1 MNFKTAFLAT
11 SLLASSVAMADDLVT
26 TTNDRSNLSMTV
38 YSNGLAMVQDQRQ
51 LSIPEGQNM
60 LSFEGVSNLLNASSA
75 LFGGENLT
83 VLQQVFDY
91 ALMSDANMLRLSE
104 GQEVQLIRNNPVTG
118 QEEVETATI
127 ITTKPQLVVQTTKGI
142 ETNLGDKRIVFNE
155 IPQGLSKAPALKL
168 YLNAESAGNKKVDLT
183 YLTDGLNWNADYIG
197 RLNADRTKMEVRAL
211 ATITNNT
218 EVAFTNTSMN
228 VIAGDVQ
235 RMVSPVAY
243 SEGVMMEAADM
254 SQKSYAPR
262 HQALG
267 NFQLFKLPEKVSL
280 ESQQTRQFPLLP
292 IAIVDTTQSF
302 VANHYFGGQKEIY
315 DPNIIERPQT
325 YITFDNTLNSPM
337 PQGAFRV
344 YETDNDDKDH
354 FTGEMYVEDTAE
366 NEPIRLEL
374 GQSFNLRVY
383 RKQTEWTG
391 KDKLGSA
398 KAGYEV
404 KITNAADTDAVVYV
418 QESMAGNAKIIKESL
433 KGEQIDSSTYQWAVT
448 VPAKGEATIDYGL
461 SVSLLNSLS
470 N

>member
-1 MNFKTAFLAT
+1 MNFKTAILAT
-11 SLLASSVAMADDLVT
+11 SILASSVAMGGDLVT
-26 TTNDRSNLSMTV
+26 TTDDRSDLSMTV
-38 YSNGLAMVQDQRQ
+38 YTNGLAMVQDQRQ
-51 LSIPEGQNM
+51 VNIPAGQHM
-60 LSFEGVSNLLNASSA
+60 LSFEGVSNLLNAPSA
-75 LFGGENLT
+75 LFGGENLL

-104 GQEVQLIRNNPVTG
+104 GQEIQLIRNNPVTG

-127 ITTKPQLVVQTTKGI
+127 ITTKPQLVVKTKRGI
-142 ETNLGDKRIVFNE
+142 ETNLGDKRIVFNN
-155 IPQGLSKAPALKL
+155 IPNGLSKAPALKL
-168 YLNAESAGNKKVDLT
+168 YLNAESAGDKKVDLT

-197 RLNADRTKMEVRAL
+197 RLNHDRTKMEVRAL

-218 EVAFTNTSMN
+218 EVAFDNTAMN

-243 SEGVMMEAADM
+243 EGVMMEAADI
-254 SQKSYAPR
+254 SAKFYAPR

-292 IAIVDTTQSF
+292 ITTVDTTQSF
-302 VANHYFGGQKEIY
+302 VANHYFSGQKEVY
-315 DPNIIERPQT
+315 DPNYIERPQT
-325 YITFDNTLNSPM
+325 YIIFDNTLNSPM

-344 YETDNDDKDH
+344 YETDSDNKDH
-354 FTGEMYVEDTAE
+354 FTGEMYIEDTAE
-366 NEPIRLEL
+366 NEPVRLEL

-398 KAGYEV
+398 KASYEV
-404 KITNAADTDAVVYV
+404 KITNAAETDAIVYV
-418 QESMAGNAKIIKESL
+418 QESMAGNAKIIKESI

-448 VPAKGEATIDYGL
+448 VPAKGEASIDYGL
-461 SVSLLNSLS
+461 SVSLLNSFS